1 MSEMTDMS
9 GIADA
14 PGVAGSAA
22 AAPAKAR
29 PGLLARFEA
38 ACFAHRAWLMW
49 ALLALTVGMGMLGAR
64 LRMEAGFEKQL
75 PASHPYVETFHQYR
89 ADVMGANRLTI
100 VVRARNGTIWSAA
113 GLKRLYDVTQAV
125 TFLPNVER
133 LGVQSLWTPNSFVNE
148 ITEEGFRADPLIDGS
163 VTPERLDDAAIAKIR
178 AAAAQGGFVGTLV
191 SHGQDSALVSAEL
204 LERGQD
210 GKQLDYV
217 AYNALLEQ
225 LRQRF
230 EDGDF
235 TIEIIGFA
243 KQVGEIADSA
253 KSVLRFFALALL
265 LTAAAVYWYCR
276 SLVFTLLPIVCSLT
290 SLVWQFGALHLL
302 GFGLDPL
309 AVLVPFLVFAIGVSH
324 GVQQVNFI
332 VREVSLGHSCM
343 QACRASFSGL
353 LIPGTL
359 ALATAFVSFVTLLLI
374 PIPMVR
380 ELAMAASL
388 GVAFKIVTNLVML
401 PVAASWCRIDKRY
414 ADAAMA
420 LREQRAGWLR
430 VLARI
435 ARPRNAACCLA
446 IVGAVFALA
455 VWQSQGRVVGTVEP
469 GAPELRPDARFNR
482 DAVSIAAN
490 YDTGLDWLTVLFEA
504 TPGAGGGQGIG
515 ACGNVNIGLAQD
527 RFTWALQAVPGVLSV
542 ASFSD
547 QMKQYNRGYNE
558 GHPKMDV
565 VPIDEGN
572 FAALATEISR
582 TRGTMRKDC
591 SMTAAHLYLTD
602 HKAVTIN
609 RVIAAV
615 EAFAASHHE
624 PGITG
629 GINIRLASGNAGV
642 LAAVNQTLEQSE
654 LPMMLW
660 VYGAIVLLVLA
671 TYRDFR
677 AVLACCLPLTVGT
690 FIGYWFMK
698 ELNIGLTVAT
708 LPVMVLAVGIG
719 VDYAFYIYNRLQLH
733 LAQGLPIVQALEHA
747 ILEVGTATIFTAVTL
762 AVGVA
767 TWSFSALKF
776 QADMGKL
783 LAFMFMVNM
792 VMAMTALPAFA
803 VWLERL
809 FPRRGPVR
817 APGLPQH

>member
-1 MSEMTDMS
+1 MTS
-9 GIADA
+9 
-14 PGVAGSAA
+14 S
-22 AAPAKAR
+22 PAR
-29 PGLLARFEA
+29 LLARFES
-38 ACFAHRAWLMW
+38 ACFTRRNWLMLV
-49 ALLALTVGMGMLGAR
+49 LLGLTVVMGCLGWQ

-75 PASHPYVETFHQYR
+75 PTNHPYVDTFHTYR
-89 ADVMGANRLTI
+89 NDVMGANRLNI
-100 VVRARNGTIWSAA
+100 VVRARKGTIWSAA
-113 GLKRLYDVTQAV
+113 GLKRLYEVTQAV

-133 LGVQSLWTPNSFVNE
+133 LGVQSLWTPNTFVNE

-163 VTPERLDDAAIAKIR
+163 ISPDRLDAAAIARIQ
-178 AAAAQGGFVGTLV
+178 AAAVQGGFVGTLV
-191 SHGQDSALVSAEL
+191 SRSQDSAMISAEL
-204 LERGQD
+204 LETD
-210 GKQLDYV
+210 AEGKKLDYV
-217 AYNALLEQ
+217 AYNAVLEA

-230 EDGDF
+230 EDQDF
-235 TIEIIGFA
+235 GIEIIGFA
-243 KQVGEIADSA
+243 KQIGEIADSA
-253 KSVLRFFALALL
+253 KSVLRFFGLALL
-265 LTAAAVYWYCR
+265 LTAGAVYWYCR
-276 SLVFTLLPIVCSLT
+276 SLRFTLLPIACSLT

-324 GVQQVNFI
+324 GVQQINYI
-332 VREVSLGHSCM
+332 VREVSLGKSCM
-343 QACRASFSGL
+343 AACRASFSGL

-359 ALATAFVSFVTLLLI
+359 ALATAFVSFVTLLMI

-380 ELAMAASL
+380 ELAIAASL

-401 PVAASWCRIDKRY
+401 PVAASYCHIDQSY
-414 ADAAMA
+414 ADASMV
-420 LREQRAGWLR
+420 LREKRAGWLR
-430 VLARI
+430 VLTRI
-435 ARPRNAACCLA
+435 AQPRNAALCLVV
-446 IVGAVFALA
+446 VGAIFSLA

-482 DAVSIAAN
+482 DAVAIAGN
-490 YDTGLDWLTVLFEA
+490 YDTGLDWLTVIFEA
-504 TPGAGGGQGIG
+504 RGKQDGGGGGGGAQGIG
-515 ACGNVNIGLAQD
+515 YCGNVNIGLLQD
-527 RFTWALQAVPGVLSV
+527 SFTWSMQPVPGVLSI
-542 ASFSD
+542 ASFSE

-558 GHPKMDV
+558 GNPKMAAIPLDSA
-565 VPIDEGN
+565 N
-572 FAALATEISR
+572 FAALATEIAR

-591 SMTAAHLYLTD
+591 SMTAVHLYLTD

-615 EAFAASHHE
+615 EAFAASHAA
-624 PGITG
+624 PGIG
-629 GINIRLASGNAGV
+629 IRLASGNAGV
-642 LAAVNQTLEQSE
+642 LAAVNQTLEHSE

-660 VYGAIVLLVLA
+660 VYAAIVLLVLL

-719 VDYAFYIYNRLQLH
+719 VDYAFYIYNRLQMH
-733 LAQGLPIVQALEHA
+733 LADGLPIVKAVENA
-747 ILEVGTATIFTAVTL
+747 ILEVGTATIFTAITL

-809 FPRRGPVR
+809 FPRKSPARV
-817 APGLPQH
+817 PGLLQH